1 MSLAQYIGWRN
12 YLAIS
17 DTGWTPNAFGD
28 TNVGMGLYAQTS
40 TGTFRDFTRKTLD
53 EVRSY
58 AQAPVVET
66 GGVDTVLVQPIV
78 IGPASP
84 SIGVTYAARIT
95 AWRVTPSSGMGVT
108 NGPFL
113 CEKIAKWR
121 LSSTYAGTWPSGTM
135 ADDAFSPLYTKP
147 SIVTGDS
154 INTTIAATGTAIAN
168 TIDWKLTYAANVAG
182 LVSTASSYWT
192 SSAIS
197 GAPTSMAITGLTGAS
212 HIFFGI
218 DMDAEAT
225 PTSAVQRVAL
235 LYRLVGEY

>member
-17 DTGWTPNAFGD
+17 DLGFTPNAYGD
-28 TNVGMGLYAQTS
+28 NTNGMGLYAQTS

-66 GGVDTVLVQPIV
+66 GGVDTVFVQPIV

-84 SIGVTYAARIT
+84 SVGVTYAARIT

-154 INTTIAATGTAIAN
+154 INTGIAAAGTAIAN

-192 SSAIS
+192 SSGIS
-197 GAPTSMAITGLTGAS
+197 GVPTSMAITGLTGAS

-218 DMDAEAT
+218 DMENEA
-225 PTSAVQRVAL
+225 SATAPQRITL